1 MLYAEP
7 IIRISMKKFLFYMS
21 LAALLVPSACKSKKD
36 VQTATGSTEISIPFS
51 GSKYRSDKDNFRAVA
66 NANSPN
72 LNISRQNANLNAK
85 GTLAG
90 LIKDRM
96 QVVGENY
103 ANGREIAA
111 DKEASNR
118 FQQII
123 RSAVDQTL
131 IGVEVM
137 DEKSFQEKDGSYTSW
152 VALSVDKET
161 VLTGAY
167 KGINA
172 DKKLEQDF
180 DQKKFREVF
189 DTEMKK
195 LQDEKSK

>member
-21 LAALLVPSACKSKKD
+21 LAALLVPSA
-36 VQTATGSTEISIPFS
+36 
-51 GSKYRSDKDNFRAVA
+51 
-66 NANSPN
+66 NSPN

-90 LIKDRM
+90 LTKDRM